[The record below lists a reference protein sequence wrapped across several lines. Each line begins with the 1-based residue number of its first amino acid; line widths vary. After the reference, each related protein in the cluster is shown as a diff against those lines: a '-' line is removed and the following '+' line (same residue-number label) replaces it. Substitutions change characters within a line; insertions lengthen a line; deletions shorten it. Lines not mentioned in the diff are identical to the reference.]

1 MKTFKGGIDMLKKVG
16 LGFLLLTGSAFADTA
31 PKLNHGDTAWMLVA
45 SSLVMLMTIPGLAF
59 FYGGMAKKKDLLNT
73 IALSFMAYA
82 ITSVIWVL
90 YAYSLAFGADVHGII
105 GNLQY
110 LFMNGVT
117 SNTIHPSTNIPEFI
131 YAGFQLAFAAIAV
144 ALISGSLIERLK
156 FSAWL
161 VIVPLCISF
170 VYVPVAHWVWGG
182 GWLAKLGAVD
192 FAGGIVIHITAG
204 FGGLAGALVLG
215 KRKNTQLVPNNVA
228 YTVLGAGLLWFGWFG
243 FNAGSEVAADG
254 IASSAWLVTNTA
266 GAIAAISWMI
276 TEWKIHGKPTTLGIA
291 SGAIAGLAGI
301 TPASGYVNI
310 MGAMVIGILAGVLPV
325 LAVSWLKPKL
335 GYDDALDVFGVHGVA
350 SFFGVILTGVF
361 ADPSINPSEKG
372 ILYGNSHL
380 LIAQI
385 IASIST
391 MIYAFVV
398 SFVIFKIVDITMGI
412 RIRKEEEIEGLDS
425 VAHGETAYN

>member
-1 MKTFKGGIDMLKKVG
+1 MKTFKGVIDMLKKVG
-16 LGFLLLTGSAFADTA
+16 LGFLLLTESAFADTA
-31 PKLNHGDTAWMLVA
+31 PKLNHGDTAWMLIS
-45 SSLVMLMTIPGLAF
+45 SSLVVLMTLAGLSF

-73 IALSFMAYA
+73 IALSFIAYA

-90 YAYSLAFGADVHGII
+90 YAYSLAFGTDVHGII

-117 SNTIHPSTNIPEFI
+117 SNTLHPSTTIPEFI

-161 VIVPLCISF
+161 VIVPLWISF

-182 GWLAKLGAVD
+182 GWLAKLGALD

-243 FNAGSEVAADG
+243 FNTGSELAADG

-335 GYDDALDVFGVHGVA
+335 GYDDALDAFGVHGVA

-361 ADPSINPSEKG
+361 ADPSINPAGKG
-372 ILYGNSHL
+372 LLYGNPHQVVIQ
-380 LIAQI
+380 LIA
-385 IASIST
+385 AMST
-391 MIYAFVV
+391 MTYSFVV
-398 SFVIFKIVDITMGI
+398 SLIIFKVVDILMGI
-412 RIRKEEEIEGLDS
+412 RVKEEDEVEGLDS